1 MNYRCNDCGHRDT
14 WAGSHLVKPRCR
26 KCESTNISILSAEE
40 VNEVALQK
48 NQVIGAGIKLNEL
61 HKSVNELHK
70 RVNSLSGKDLVM
82 GVALAFLT
90 WQIFSLSQKVEKLE
104 RVIALE
110 KVQIETLQKQLRLL
124 R

>member
-48 NQVIGAGIKLNEL
+48 NQVIGAGIKLNEP
-61 HKSVNELHK
+61 HK